1 MALVWSEVSGVLG
14 ATFLQLQDW
23 RSISQQRLISLWFAH
38 GWGSFVGA
46 DHRGSIDIIKAELA
60 LFKQKMLIVGK
71 LCMSV
76 LMTAEPFV

>member
-1 MALVWSEVSGVLG
+1 MALVWSEVSAVLW

-23 RSISQQRLISLWFAH
+23 HSISQQRLINLRFAH

-46 DHRGSIDIIKAELA
+46 DQRGSIDIIKAELA

-76 LMTAEPFV
+76 LIAEPFV